1 MRVRHVSQGES
12 RLSRAIAKALRG
24 QGAFVFKVHGSALMM
39 AGLPD
44 LIACYHGKYLGLET
58 KMPEGKDPTP
68 IQLLRHQQI
77 RKAGGHVVVVRT
89 VQQALDALAAL

>member
-1 MRVRHVSQGES
+1 MSQGES
-12 RLSRAIAKALRG
+12 RLSRQIAHALRAE
-24 QGAFVFKVHGSALMM
+24 GAFVFKVHGSALMM

-44 LIACYHGKYLGLET
+44 LIGCHRGRFFGFET

-77 RKAGGHVVVVRT
+77 RAAGGHVAVVRT
-89 VQQALDALAAL
+89 VRQALDALAAI